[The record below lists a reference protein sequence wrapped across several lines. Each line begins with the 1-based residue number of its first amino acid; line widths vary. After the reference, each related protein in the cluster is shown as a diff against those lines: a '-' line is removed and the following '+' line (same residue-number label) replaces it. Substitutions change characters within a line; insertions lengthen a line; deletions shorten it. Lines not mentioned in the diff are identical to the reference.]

1 MLTIFHSPQ
10 SRSTRIIRLLD
21 EMSARDRVAIRP
33 VTIPRRDGTGA
44 RDAGN
49 PHPEGKVPVLVDGDE
64 VITELNAIL
73 LYLTDTLGDG
83 RFGPLPGQ
91 PGRGTYLAWLA
102 WYGNVVEPVMVTAAA
117 GIDHPF
123 ITSSFRG
130 QDEIAARLAA
140 ALKGHPFLMGNHAT
154 AADIL
159 LASPF
164 LFFPDFTPDVP
175 VIRDWVKR
183 CGTLPSTLS
192 AAAFDQEIMATA

>member
-1 MLTIFHSPQ
+1 MLTLFHSPQ

-21 EMSARDRVAIRP
+21 EMGTRDRVNIRA

-44 RDAGN
+44 RDAAN

-64 VITELNAIL
+64 VITESNAIM

-83 RFGPLPGQ
+83 RVGPRHGEA
-91 PGRGTYLAWLA
+91 GRGTYLSWLA

-130 QDEIAARLAA
+130 QAEIAARLAA
-140 ALKGHPFLMGNHAT
+140 SLKGRPFLMGNHPT

-183 CGTLPSTLS
+183 CGTLPSTVS
-192 AAAFDQEIMATA
+192 AAAFDQEIMAVA

>member
-1 MLTIFHSPQ
+1 MLTLFHSPQ

-21 EMSARDRVAIRP
+21 EMGARDRVAIRP

-44 RDAGN
+44 RDAAN

-64 VITELNAIL
+64 VISESNAIM
-73 LYLTDTLGDG
+73 LYLTDSLGDG
-83 RFGPLPGQ
+83 RIGPRHGEK
-91 PGRGTYLAWLA
+91 GRGTYLAWLA

-117 GIDHPF
+117 GLSHPF
-123 ITSSFRG
+123 LTSSFRG
-130 QDEIAARLAA
+130 QPEIAARLSA
-140 ALKGHPFLMGNHAT
+140 ALKGRNFLMGNHPT

-175 VIRDWVKR
+175 SIRDWVQRMKA
-183 CGTLPSTLS
+183 LPSTAS
-192 AAAFDQEIMATA
+192 AAAFDQEIMVAA